1 LSQLRHPLGEK
12 ICQMLLEMRSVKE
25 ICSALQVQPS
35 VVRNQTDRLGMI
47 RVGLTR
53 EERKLIAEKQGI
65 PAKMVP

>member
-1 LSQLRHPLGEK
+1 MSQLRHPLGEK

-25 ICSALQVQPS
+25 ICSALRVQP
-35 VVRNQTDRLGMI
+35 VTVRNQTDRLGLI

-53 EERKLIAEKQGI
+53 EERKLIAERRGI

>member
-25 ICSALQVQPS
+25 ICSALRVQP
-35 VVRNQTDRLGMI
+35 VTVRNQTDRLGLI

-53 EERKLIAEKQGI
+53 EERKLIAERRGI